1 MPVFLRFAT
10 AKNNKNK
17 PLITYF
23 INGTDIMSTDIKAA
37 ALAYHA
43 EPEAGK
49 IHIVSSKPCETQ
61 QELALAYT
69 PGVAQPCLEIKNSP
83 EKVWEYT
90 GKGNMVAVVSD
101 GTAVLGLGN
110 IGPEAGLPVM
120 EGKAVLFK
128 RFADIDAVPICV
140 SKVFGA
146 NGKTDPAKLIAVTEC
161 LEPSFGGINLEDIGA
176 PACFEVERTLKEK
189 MNIPVFHDDQHGT
202 AIISLAAI
210 MNGLKVVGKKIE
222 DCRFVVN
229 GAGAAGLSCS
239 RFYLTAGAKLENIML
254 CDINGV
260 LHTGRNDLSEEQ
272 KMFAKDTP
280 MRTLAEAIRG
290 ADIFLGFSAPD
301 CVTADMVKSMNRDA
315 IVFAMAN
322 PTPEIFPDVALAAG
336 AALAGSGRSDFPNQ
350 INNALGFP
358 GVFRGALDVRANNIN
373 EEMKIAASEALAEL
387 AAMEIPEDIKAELKK
402 AYPADAARGTFD
414 GPAGIRM
421 DMIIPKPFD
430 PRVVPHVARKVAEA
444 AIRTNVAA
452 IRIDDFDAYEKS
464 VRERIEKSRG

>member
-1 MPVFLRFAT
+1 
-10 AKNNKNK
+10 
-17 PLITYF
+17 
-23 INGTDIMSTDIKAA
+23 MSTDIKSA

-43 EPEAGK
+43 DPEPGK

-128 RFADIDAVPICV
+128 RFADIDAVPICI

-358 GVFRGALDVRANNIN
+358 GVFRGALDVRASNIN
-373 EEMKIAASEALAEL
+373 EEMKLAASEALAEL
-387 AAMEIPEDIKAELKK
+387 AAMEIPEDIKEELKK

-464 VRERIEKSRG
+464 VRERIEKSR

>member
-1 MPVFLRFAT
+1 
-10 AKNNKNK
+10 
-17 PLITYF
+17 
-23 INGTDIMSTDIKAA
+23 MSTDIKSA

-43 EPEAGK
+43 DPEPGK

-128 RFADIDAVPICV
+128 RFADIDAVPICI

-189 MNIPVFHDDQHGT
+189 MNIQVFHDYQHGT

-210 MNGLKVVGKKIE
+210 IIGLKVVGKKIE

-358 GVFRGALDVRANNIN
+358 GVFRGALDVRASNIN
-373 EEMKIAASEALAEL
+373 EEMKLAASEALAEL
-387 AAMEIPEDIKAELKK
+387 AAMEIPEDIKEELKK

-464 VRERIEKSRG
+464 VRERIEKSR

>member
-1 MPVFLRFAT
+1 
-10 AKNNKNK
+10 
-17 PLITYF
+17 
-23 INGTDIMSTDIKAA
+23 MSTDIKSA

-43 EPEAGK
+43 DPEPGK

-128 RFADIDAVPICV
+128 RFADIDAVPICI

-358 GVFRGALDVRANNIN
+358 GVFRGALDVRASNIN
-373 EEMKIAASEALAEL
+373 EEMKLAASEALAEL
-387 AAMEIPEDIKAELKK
+387 AAMEIPEDIKEELKK
-402 AYPADAARGTFD
+402 A
-414 GPAGIRM
+414 
-421 DMIIPKPFD
+421 
-430 PRVVPHVARKVAEA
+430 
-444 AIRTNVAA
+444 
-452 IRIDDFDAYEKS
+452 
-464 VRERIEKSRG
+464 